1 MKIFRLCKSRYSQ
14 DLSGHG
20 AELSGGRWN
29 SKGSPV
35 TYANETISLC
45 IAEIVVHFPLGM
57 IPENYVLV
65 TIEIPDELV
74 KVLEI
79 NSLPDPWRNYPHS
92 RLTQEIEDK
101 FLTNNEFLVLKVPSA
116 VVPHESN
123 LLINPN
129 HKDFNRI
136 KILAVEPYTFDERLF
151 R

>member
-1 MKIFRLCKSRYSQ
+1 
-14 DLSGHG
+14 
-20 AELSGGRWN
+20 
-29 SKGSPV
+29 
-35 TYANETISLC
+35 
-45 IAEIVVHFPLGM
+45 M

-101 FLTNNEFLVLKVPSA
+101 FLSNNEFLVLKVPSA
-116 VVPHESN
+116 VVPQESN

-136 KILAVEPYTFDERLF
+136 KLLAVEPYTFDERLF